1 MDIPRIVVVGGGAG
15 GLELVAR
22 LGRRLGRRG
31 KAQVVLV
38 ERNASHI
45 WKPLLHEVASGALDS
60 SLDEVGY
67 REHAHR
73 CGYRFFPRTL
83 EGIDRAAR
91 EVILAPVVDDDGEE
105 VMGRYRLGYDWLV
118 LAIGSVTNDFGTP
131 GVADH
136 CIFLDQRRQAERFRQ
151 KLLDQCMKV
160 AQEVADNP
168 GADDKVHVAI
178 VGGGATGVEL
188 SAELYNAARE
198 LSHYGLEKFDNSR
211 MAVTLVEAGPRIL
224 PAVPE
229 RLSKAA
235 HVELERIGVT
245 VLTDTRIVKADATA
259 LHTAEG
265 NAIRA
270 RLKVWAAGIRAPA
283 ILHEIDGLET
293 NRLNQLV
300 VTPTLQASRDDRVF
314 AIGDCCACPMP
325 GSERP
330 VPPRAQAAHQMA
342 KCVAKSLSRAL
353 KGQPPLAYTYKDY
366 GSLVSLSHF
375 STIGSL
381 MGSLIGGS
389 MRVEGRIARFFY
401 VSLYRLHLIAVH
413 GWVRAVAMIAV
424 GHINRVVRPRIKLH

>member
-1 MDIPRIVVVGGGAG
+1 MPRIVVVGGGAA

-22 LGRRLGRRG
+22 LGRKLGRRG
-31 KAQVVLV
+31 KAQIVLV

-67 REHAHR
+67 RDHARR

-83 EGIDRAAR
+83 EGIDRTAR

-105 VMGRYRLGYDWLV
+105 VMGRYRLAYDYLV
-118 LAIGSVTNDFGTP
+118 LAIGSVSNDFGTP
-131 GVADH
+131 GVAAH

-151 KLLDQCMKV
+151 KLLDHCMKV
-160 AQEVADNP
+160 SQEISDNP
-168 GADDKVHVAI
+168 TSDDKVHVAI

-188 SAELYNAARE
+188 SAELFNAARE

-229 RLSKAA
+229 RVSGAA
-235 HVELERIGVT
+235 HKELERIGVT
-245 VLTDTRIVKADATA
+245 VLTDTRIVEADADA

-270 RLKVWAAGIRAPA
+270 RLKVWAAGIKAPDF
-283 ILHEIDGLET
+283 LHEIGGLET

-300 VTPTLQASRDDRVF
+300 VTQALQTTRDERIF
-314 AIGDCCACPMP
+314 AIGDCCMCPMP

-342 KCVAKSLSRAL
+342 SCVAKSLKRAIA
-353 KGQPPLAYTYKDY
+353 GQPALDYTYKDY

-413 GWVRAVAMIAV
+413 GWVRAIAMIMV